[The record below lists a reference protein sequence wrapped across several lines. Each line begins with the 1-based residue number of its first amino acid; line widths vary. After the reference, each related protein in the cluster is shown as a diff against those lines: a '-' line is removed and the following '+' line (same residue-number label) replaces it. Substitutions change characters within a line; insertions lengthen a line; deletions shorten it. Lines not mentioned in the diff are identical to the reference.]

1 MLKTDLKDFTFK
13 SRHIGPSKD
22 DEAVMLQHLGFENLE
37 KFISSVIP
45 NEIFDSE
52 HQGVSIPDG
61 CDQNDALK
69 KIKEISKKNVEYRSL
84 IGLGYH
90 STVIPPV
97 VQRNV
102 LENPNWYTAYTP
114 YQAEISQGRL
124 EALFNFQTLIS
135 ELTGLPISNSSLLDE
150 ATAAAEAMSLSFAV
164 RKNKNAYKF
173 LVDQEILPQ
182 TFDVLKT
189 RCEPLGISL
198 EMFDN
203 DNFNIDDNFFGILIQ
218 LPGKNGRVWDPTL
231 IINQVHKFDAL
242 VTVAIDPLAQVLIK
256 PMGDFGA
263 DVVIGSAQRFGVPIA
278 CGGPHAAFF
287 ATKEIY
293 KRQIPG
299 RIVGRSIDVEGNPTL
314 RLALQTREQHI
325 RRDKA
330 TSNICTAQVLL
341 AVLSSFYALHHGPE
355 GLKAIAQKICNYRLY
370 FESILSDLEYNLDHY
385 SRFDSVDIYCPEA
398 SQIIQLASNEGYNLR
413 ILPIGSDVINSK
425 GFGVTFD
432 ELTSYEEIDK
442 LHQILAKIKGK
453 EVKISSTVFDHSESL
468 RDIPRR
474 QKPWLEQS
482 VFNKYQSETELMR
495 YIHHLVSKDF
505 SLVQGMIPLGSCTMK
520 LNAAAELLPIEW
532 NEFSSMHPFAPADQ
546 LSGFQE
552 IISDLESWLSSLT
565 GFKGVSLQP
574 NAGSQG
580 EFAGLLVIRSW
591 HNSIGEG
598 HRNICLIPTSAH
610 GTNPASAVMSGFK
623 VIAVKCD
630 EYGNVDLEDLRNK
643 AITHS
648 NNLAALMVT
657 YPSTHGV
664 FEPNIREIC
673 KVIHQ
678 EGGQVYLDGANL
690 NAQVGICRPGS
701 YGIDVC
707 HLNLHKTFSIPHGGG
722 GPGVGPIAVASHLV
736 PYLPGHSIVNCGGD
750 KAISAVS
757 AAPYG
762 SAGILPISWMYIR
775 MMGSDGLRKATSI
788 AILSANYLA
797 KRLEPYYPV
806 LFKDPNGLVAHECI
820 LDLRPLKSQI
830 GIEVEDVAKRLM
842 DYGFHAP
849 TISWPV
855 SGTLMVEPTESESLS
870 ELNRFCDA
878 MIGIREEIEQIKLG
892 KLDPINNPLKQ
903 SPHTINVVTSD
914 DWDRPYSRK
923 QAAYPLPGQEKYKF
937 WPSVSRIN
945 NAYGDRNLI
954 CSCPSVKDL
963 EEINSL

>member
-1 MLKTDLKDFTFK
+1 MLKADLKDLTFK
-13 SRHIGPSKD
+13 SRHIGPSNE
-22 DEAVMLQHLGFENLE
+22 DEALMLSHLGFVNSEE
-37 KFISSVIP
+37 FISSVIP

-52 HQGVSIPDG
+52 HKGVSIPDG
-61 CDQNDALK
+61 CDQYEALK
-69 KIKEISKKNVEYRSL
+69 KINKIAKKNVQFRSL

-90 STVIPPV
+90 STLIPPV
-97 VQRNV
+97 IQRNV

-150 ATAAAEAMSLSFAV
+150 ATAAAEAISLSLAV
-164 RKNKNAYKF
+164 RKNKSANKF
-173 LVDQEILPQ
+173 LVDQEVLPQ
-182 TFDVLKT
+182 TLDVLKT

-203 DNFNIDDNFFGILIQ
+203 NNFKIDSDVFGTLVQ
-218 LPGKNGRVWDPTL
+218 LPGKNGRIWDPTS

-256 PMGDFGA
+256 PMGELGA
-263 DVVIGSAQRFGVPIA
+263 DIVVGSAQRFGVPIA

-299 RIVGRSIDVEGNPTL
+299 RIVGNSVDVDGSPAL

-341 AVLSSFYALHHGPE
+341 AVLSSFYAVHHGPL
-355 GLKAIAQKICNYRLY
+355 GLTKIAQQIVKYRSC
-370 FESILSDLEYNLDHY
+370 FESILNDLGFTLESY
-385 SRFDSVDIYCPEA
+385 SRFDSIDIYCQEA
-398 SQIIQLASNEGYNLR
+398 SEIIKLSYDKGYNFR
-413 ILPIGSDVINSK
+413 VLPIGSDILNAK

-432 ELTSYEEIDK
+432 ELTSDDEVYSIYKIIAE
-442 LHQILAKIKGK
+442 IKGK
-453 EVKISSTVFDHSESL
+453 EVKDFSNFIENNVSL
-468 RDIPRR
+468 NQIPLRE
-474 QKPWLEQS
+474 KIWLDQP
-482 VFNKYQSETELMR
+482 VFNKYQSETDLMR
-495 YIHHLVSKDF
+495 YIHQLVSKDF

-532 NEFSSMHPFAPADQ
+532 NEFSSIHPFAPKEQ
-546 LSGFQE
+546 LGGFQE
-552 IISDLESWLSSLT
+552 IINDLESWLSALT
-565 GFKGVSLQP
+565 GFEGVSLQP

-591 HNSIGEG
+591 HHSLGEG

-623 VIAVKCD
+623 VVSVQCD
-630 EYGNVDLEDLRNK
+630 EYGNVDLEDLRHK
-643 AITHS
+643 AKIHS
-648 NNLAALMVT
+648 RNLAALMVT

-673 KVIHQ
+673 QVIHQ
-678 EGGQVYLDGANL
+678 GGGQVYLDGANL

-736 PYLPGHSIVNCGGD
+736 PYLPGHSIVNCGGN

-757 AAPYG
+757 AAPFG

-775 MMGSDGLRKATSI
+775 MMGRDGLRKASSI
-788 AILSANYLA
+788 AIISANYLA
-797 KRLEPYYPV
+797 KRLDPYYPV

-820 LDLRPLKSQI
+820 LDLRPLKIQL

-855 SGTLMVEPTESESLS
+855 AGTLMVEPTESEGLL
-870 ELNRFCDA
+870 ELDRFCDA
-878 MIGIREEIEQIKLG
+878 MIGIREEIEQIKSG
-892 KLDPINNPLKQ
+892 KIDPMNNPLKN
-903 SPHTINVVTSD
+903 SPHTLKTVTSD

-923 QAAYPLPGQEKYKF
+923 EAAYPLSGQEKYKF

-954 CSCPSVKDL
+954 CSCPSVQEL
-963 EEINSL
+963 EEMNSL